1 MAQFDPYS
9 VAVELREQISSA
21 KRKIGF
27 LTGAGTSMAVGLPG
41 IIELTN
47 QVEKLLEEPEKSH
60 FQFLRTCAGEAPNVE
75 YILNRVRLYKE
86 VIGESEEREIDGI
99 KGMTAIRSLDIA
111 ICRAIYDIVKNGQ
124 MVEFIPQQTFAQWL
138 YALYGNRERPVEI
151 FTLNY
156 DLLFEKAME
165 SVGVPYFDGFI
176 GSVEP
181 FFLPEAVEAEESQ
194 EDQSVYPPRS
204 WSRLWKLHGS
214 IGWRLRLGSSG
225 TRNRITRL
233 PDGELPTGEELM
245 IFPSRDKYADS
256 RKLPF
261 LTLQDRMRRFL
272 MSGETLLAI
281 IGYSF
286 SDEHINEILFQGLRA
301 NPRLS
306 VLAFCYGNL
315 SDSYSELGRKYR
327 NMTLLGADKAC
338 IGGIVG
344 QWIQR
349 RTPKDGEVWSFW
361 DSDNGKFTLGDF
373 KYFAE
378 YLETFIGFKNLQR
391 SSEVDAQPLS
401 GGEQSE
407 T

>member
-9 VAVELREQISSA
+9 VAVEIREQISSA
-21 KRKIGF
+21 KRRIGF

-41 IIELTN
+41 IIDLTN
-47 QVEKLLEEPEKSH
+47 RVEELLVEPAKSH
-60 FQFLRTCAGEAPNVE
+60 FQFLRTNTGETPNVE

-86 VIGESEEREIDGI
+86 VIGESEGREIDGI
-99 KGMTAIRSLDIA
+99 KGEAAIRALDIA
-111 ICRAIYDIVKNGQ
+111 ICRAIYDIVKGGQ
-124 MVEFIPQQTFAQWL
+124 AVEFKPQQTFAQWL
-138 YALYGNRERPVEI
+138 YALHGNREKPVEI

-181 FFLPEAVEAEESQ
+181 FFMPETIEAEGSQ
-194 EDQSVYPPRS
+194 EDQNVYPPRS
-204 WSRLWKLHGS
+204 WTRLWKLHGS
-214 IGWRLRLGSSG
+214 VGWRLRLGNED
-225 TRNRITRL
+225 TRKRITRL
-233 PDGELPTGEELM
+233 SDGDLPAGEELM

-261 LTLQDRMRRFL
+261 LTLQDRLRRFL
-272 MSGETLLAI
+272 MSGETLLVI
-281 IGYSF
+281 LGYSF

-306 VLAFCYGNL
+306 VLTFCYGNL
-315 SDSYSELGRKYR
+315 PDSYPELGRKHR
-327 NMTLLGADKAC
+327 NMTILGADKAC
-338 IGGIVG
+338 IGGLVG
-344 QWIQR
+344 QWVQQ

-361 DSDNGKFTLGDF
+361 DSDNQKFTLGNF
-373 KYFAE
+373 KCFTE
-378 YLETFIGFKNLQR
+378 YLETFIGFKNLYR
-391 SSEVDAQPLS
+391 SSEVDAQPLA